1 MHPVHRRHSHLPAAL
16 LLLGV
21 AASQAIGAAES
32 LTLPAG
38 SRLSVRLGQSLD
50 TKRDKPG
57 TPFTAH
63 VTSPLVHEGRVVIPR
78 GAVCHGHL
86 TESKPSG
93 RLKGRA
99 VMRLRLDSV
108 AVNGRKYTIDTAGS
122 SFVSKNHKKRNLALI
137 GGGAGTGAGIG
148 AIAGGGVGALIGA
161 GAGATAGTVGAVV
174 TGQRNVH
181 LASET
186 LLTFRLRE
194 PVRVQN

>member
-1 MHPVHRRHSHLPAAL
+1 
-16 LLLGV
+16 
-21 AASQAIGAAES
+21 
-32 LTLPAG
+32 
-38 SRLSVRLGQSLD
+38 
-50 TKRDKPG
+50 
-57 TPFTAH
+57 
-63 VTSPLVHEGRVVIPR
+63 
-78 GAVCHGHL
+78 
-86 TESKPSG
+86 
-93 RLKGRA
+93 
-99 VMRLRLDSV
+99 MRLRLDSV